1 MRRHLRNP
9 WVWVAAALLFA
20 LWLLWPRPV
29 NSPAPVPPVTPAS
42 VPAATPAPATADVSK
57 TSTDADD
64 SGTSANAAPAFLPPE
79 ALHTLALIERGGPF
93 PHRQDG
99 SVFGNREGRLP
110 SRPRGHYHE
119 YTVETPGLSHR
130 GMRRIVTGGT
140 PPESWYY
147 SDDHYESFRAFAWPP
162 GGAR

>member
-1 MRRHLRNP
+1 
-9 WVWVAAALLFA
+9 VAAALLFA

-29 NSPAPVPPVTPAS
+29 NSPAPVPPVTPVS
-42 VPAATPAPATADVSK
+42 VPATPSNADTPPATSVPD
-57 TSTDADD
+57 TRTRTDG
-64 SGTSANAAPAFLPPE
+64 SNASMRGAPAFLPPE
-79 ALHTLALIERGGPF
+79 ALRTLALIERGGPF

-110 SRPRGHYHE
+110 PKPRGYYHE

-130 GMRRIVTGGT
+130 GTRRIVTGGT
-140 PPESWYY
+140 PPETWYY
-147 SDDHYESFRAFAWPP
+147 SDDHYESFRAFSWPP

>member
-29 NSPAPVPPVTPAS
+29 NSPALVPPATPVSGAARPSDAGAPPAAGNAGTPAR
-42 VPAATPAPATADVSK
+42 AAADS
-57 TSTDADD
+57 
-64 SGTSANAAPAFLPPE
+64 SALAFLPPE
-79 ALHTLALIERGGPF
+79 ALRTLALIERGGPF

-99 SVFGNREGRLP
+99 GVFGNREGRLP
-110 SRPRGHYHE
+110 PMPRGYYRE

-130 GMRRIVTGGT
+130 GTRRIVTGGT
-140 PPESWYY
+140 PPEAWYY
-147 SDDHYESFRAFAWPP
+147 SDDHYETFRAFAWPP